1 MDLPTSIYM
10 LRRDRGEDKVV
21 TTEGVSCITTQ
32 TNSQGVF
39 LCFNVNRH
47 IHDYEGGQPVNDP
60 RVSTRATR
68 EYIHSRLVKH
78 KSRE

>member
-1 MDLPTSIYM
+1 MA
-10 LRRDRGEDKVV
+10 

-39 LCFNVNRH
+39 LCFNVNKH
-47 IHDYEGGQPVNDP
+47 IRDYEGGQPQHDTQAY
-60 RVSTRATR
+60 TRETR
-68 EYIHSRLVKH
+68 EYMHARLAKH